1 VEEKKQQEGERCP
14 IGKAAG
20 REIEK
25 ERERKRAKERK
36 GLPKVGGI
44 IQPFLKSGKKW
55 LGVDSLVEAESASG
69 SLSLSLFFFS
79 ARARHFFSLLFFF
92 GENGVKSGDCVGRSH
107 CRGLD
112 FATIISGAESRDPRL
127 RRKYG
132 VLPAGFASFYPPA
145 LSYLERARLL
155 LNFLAGYFSGAFN
168 ACFIHVAYRRKF
180 NYYPLNITVVHIYL
194 FLIPSCVIIY
204 NKL

>member
-1 VEEKKQQEGERCP
+1 V
-14 IGKAAG
+14 
-20 REIEK
+20 IEK
-25 ERERKRAKERK
+25 DRKRERE

-44 IQPFLKSGKKW
+44 IRPFLKSGKKW
-55 LGVDSLVEAESASG
+55 SGVDSPVEAESE
-69 SLSLSLFFFS
+69 SLSFFFLG
-79 ARARHFFSLLFFF
+79 ARARASLFSLFFF

-168 ACFIHVAYRRKF
+168 ACFIHIAYRRKN
-180 NYYPLNITVVHIYL
+180 NYYSLNITLRVYIYFL
-194 FLIPSCVIIY
+194 FRRA
-204 NKL
+204 